1 MSSEMELIFMP
12 PVYNANLSHYVCLLE
27 TGMRNRE
34 ASWFSAH
41 TLLSKQFQAPKTRSS
56 EPWTVDCGLVHNF
69 FLRLCVC
76 VCMCVCVCVCVYVVL
91 VVVGVMVGYL

>member
-1 MSSEMELIFMP
+1 MP

-27 TGMRNRE
+27 TGVRNRE
-34 ASWFSAH
+34 ASRFSAH

-76 VCMCVCVCVCVYVVL
+76 MYVCMCVYMCICG
-91 VVVGVMVGYL
+91 VGGAGSNGGVPVTPLLKGI

>member
-1 MSSEMELIFMP
+1 MSSEMELIFMR
-12 PVYNANLSHYVCLLE
+12 PVYNSNLSLYVCLLE

-34 ASWFSAH
+34 ASRFSAH

-69 FLRLCVC
+69 FLRLF
-76 VCMCVCVCVCVYVVL
+76 VCVCVYVVL